1 MKLSCIFFLG
11 TDPATSK
18 AKPVLA
24 ASSRLHTEPDFNQPL
39 RSDTTPFP
47 LLPKQ
52 TLPGS
57 EKALRQ
63 RCRSASTPSKDERSD
78 PPSSTARRSPLRR
91 HPSASI
97 HNILPLQTFI
107 YEVNLRIFP
116 ARGGGGGSSPCT
128 DSLSAEASLSFVY
141 LALCKTVSAFVKA
154 NSLVR
159 GAIWFGT
166 PDYKCLHQSVRL
178 RGNSPDPDSLI

>member
-1 MKLSCIFFLG
+1 MG

-52 TLPGS
+52 TVPGS

-116 ARGGGGGSSPCT
+116 ARGGGGGEFSVHRFPLCRGLIKLRVSG
-128 DSLSAEASLSFVY
+128 SLQ
-141 LALCKTVSAFVKA
+141 
-154 NSLVR
+154 NSL
-159 GAIWFGT
+159 GF
-166 PDYKCLHQSVRL
+166 CQS
-178 RGNSPDPDSLI
+178 